1 MEARD
6 GWQARSLLLV
16 HGGNFFLCPRKKNP
30 SFSLPKKQFPRTLPF
45 NNDSRFPMNADSLV
59 S

>member
-16 HGGNFFLCPRKKNP
+16 HGGNFFLCPRKKK
-30 SFSLPKKQFPRTLPF
+30 S
-45 NNDSRFPMNADSLV
+45 
-59 S
+59 